1 MNQSVLPQL
10 QDIESNLAEQEESIS
25 AQLEEV
31 REKLRGLRSVLPMF
45 GEGGA
50 LTETADVTTTGA
62 AEAVIADVAGA
73 KVAKEVAVE
82 TSEEPEIAEKKV
94 KVKKGKAS
102 KKKKDGRAA
111 SWQKYTRP
119 GVKEKTIPEAVR
131 FVLATQPDKSFKIAE
146 VMDALFAD
154 MPKSQYLKARNRIS
168 NVLSGGVR
176 DNEWYKGD
184 RGTYRLSK

>member
-10 QDIESNLAEQEESIS
+10 QDIESNLAEQEASIS

-31 REKLRGLRSVLPMF
+31 REKLSGLRSVLPMF
-45 GEGGA
+45 GEGGV
-50 LTETADVTTTGA
+50 LTATADVTTTDA
-62 AEAVIADVAGA
+62 VAVITDAPSA
-73 KVAKEVAVE
+73 KVAKKGAVE
-82 TSEEPEIAEKKV
+82 TSEEPEIVEQKV
-94 KVKKGKAS
+94 KAKKGKAS